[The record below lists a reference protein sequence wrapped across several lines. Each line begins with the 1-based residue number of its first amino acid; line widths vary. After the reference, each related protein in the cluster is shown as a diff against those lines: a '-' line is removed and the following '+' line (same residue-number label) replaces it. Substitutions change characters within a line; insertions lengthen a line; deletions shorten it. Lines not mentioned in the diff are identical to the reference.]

1 MHYNFSTVR
10 QSNRVLEKLLVFR
23 IVHENV
29 TWGRIPVQHKIRVED
44 AYIAQHGLEISL
56 ISPHSKDRHALHIR
70 TRLSNTEDALLS
82 ACSISSSACIKN
94 AFSQQL

>member
-1 MHYNFSTVR
+1 M
-10 QSNRVLEKLLVFR
+10 LEKLLVFR

-29 TWGRIPVQHKIRVED
+29 TWGRLPVQHKIRVED

-56 ISPHSKDRHALHIR
+56 ISPHSEDRHALHIR

-82 ACSISSSACIKN
+82 ACSISSQPALRN
-94 AFSQQL
+94 AFSQQQL